1 MHLLGTIFNHR
12 IIHIWYASGS
22 LWQQNGFQY
31 GIDSKSN
38 TVPMFSVVKKQSG
51 QFV

>member
-1 MHLLGTIFNHR
+1 MHFGTIFNHEL
-12 IIHIWYASGS
+12 IHSWYGSES

-38 TVPMFSVVKKQSG
+38 TVPMFTVVKKKG
-51 QFV
+51 G